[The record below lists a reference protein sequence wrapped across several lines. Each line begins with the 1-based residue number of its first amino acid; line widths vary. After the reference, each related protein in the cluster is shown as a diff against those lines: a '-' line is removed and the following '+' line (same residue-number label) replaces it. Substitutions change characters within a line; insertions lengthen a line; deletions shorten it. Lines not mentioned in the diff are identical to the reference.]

1 MQARLTLWSIIVMAL
16 IVGFVSTLDLADEID
31 RQFQSNRQRA
41 EAALQIA
48 LNLVIDSLQPNF
60 HSPVTSDILNRGLI
74 SEELQPLIGV
84 SHTLVEI
91 AVCDPH
97 GRILADTKP
106 ERVGTDFPFMDSF
119 SSLVNRTNWWDK
131 LRVLL
136 WDKSSYRISKDLAMS
151 GKAAPLLTVHTVVD
165 PASIRDDIM
174 PSIQA
179 HVGISIASIAGAML
193 AALLFSTVVFRP
205 LGKLDEMLETMTR
218 GDDESQANRK
228 KPPSNI
234 DAVGAVA
241 SKVSV
246 LGQRLRGAKSEVSD
260 LKDHIARLLN
270 ELEDAVLI
278 FGRDRRLIAAAG
290 SIEQFLPR
298 PRAELLGRP
307 LTEIFPPSTP
317 LGLLLAQA
325 MQTGRRLRNRRVPL
339 THDDAA
345 KVRMPVALLSVE
357 MMDAGPSPGS
367 GAGLVIRLR
376 DPEAT
381 RKIGRQ
387 LQLADRL
394 SAISQLTSGVAHEV
408 KNPLNAMFMHVELA
422 RMKMAHGDCD
432 LEPQMDVISSEIM
445 RLDRVVKTFLD
456 FTRPVKLTMIEVLL
470 DAFVHDLVELARP
483 QAASA
488 GIEIVVKQSPE
499 SVSINVDADLLKQA
513 ALNIVVNA
521 IEAMTDGGMLSFESG
536 VKGDNAEIRISDTG
550 PGIPPEVRDKI
561 YNLYFTTK
569 KQGSGI
575 GLAMTFRIVQ
585 LHDGTIDFSSEPGKG
600 TSFVMSFPVAVETA

>member
-41 EAALQIA
+41 EAVLQIA
-48 LNLVIDSLQPNF
+48 LDLVIDSLQPNF
-60 HSPVTSDILNRGLI
+60 HSTVTSDISNKGLI
-74 SEELQPLIGV
+74 SEELQPLITV
-84 SHTLVEI
+84 SHSLVEI

-106 ERVGTDFPFMDSF
+106 EHVGAMFPAIDSF

-136 WDKSSYRISKDLAMS
+136 WDKSTYRISQDLAVA
-151 GKAAPLLTVHTVVD
+151 GKSTPLLTVHTVVH

-205 LGKLDEMLETMTR
+205 LGKLDQMLDTITR
-218 GDDESQANRK
+218 GEYEYPAAQE
-228 KPPSNI
+228 KPPSST

-260 LKDHIARLLN
+260 LKDHIARLLD

-290 SIEQFLPR
+290 SIEHFLPR

-307 LTEIFPPSTP
+307 LTEIFSPSTL

-325 MQTGRRLRNRRVPL
+325 LQTGRPLRNRRVPL
-339 THDDAA
+339 THEDG
-345 KVRMPVALLSVE
+345 KGRMPVALLSVE
-357 MMDAGPSPGS
+357 MMDAGPNPGS
-367 GAGLVIRLR
+367 GAGLVVRLR

-456 FTRPVKLTMIEVLL
+456 FTRPVKLNMTEVSL
-470 DAFVHDLVELARP
+470 DAFVNDLVELARP
-483 QAASA
+483 QTVAA

-513 ALNIVVNA
+513 GLNIVVNA
-521 IEAMTDGGMLSFESG
+521 IEAMPDGGVLSFESG
-536 VKGDNAEIRISDTG
+536 VKGENAEIRISDTG

-569 KQGSGI
+569 EQGSGI

-585 LHDGTIDFSSEPGKG
+585 LHDGTLDFSSEPGKG
-600 TSFVMSFPVAVETA
+600 TSFVMRFPVAVQTA

>member
-1 MQARLTLWSIIVMAL
+1 MQARLTVWSIIVMAL
-16 IVGFVSTLDLADEID
+16 IVGFVSTLDLADEIN

-41 EAALQIA
+41 EAALRIAVDIVVDALHTAVTTDA
-48 LNLVIDSLQPNF
+48 LN
-60 HSPVTSDILNRGLI
+60 NRLM
-74 SEELQPLIGV
+74 SEELQPLLSV
-84 SHTLVEI
+84 SHTLIEI
-91 AVCDPH
+91 AVSDPSD
-97 GRILADTKP
+97 RILADTQKDQ
-106 ERVGTDFPFMDSF
+106 VGKQFPVMDSF
-119 SSLVNRTNWWDK
+119 SSLVDRTNWWDK
-131 LRVLL
+131 LRLL
-136 WDKSSYRISKDLAMS
+136 LRDKSTYRISQDLAVS
-151 GKAAPLLTVHTVVD
+151 GEATKLLTVHTVVQ

-193 AALLFSTVVFRP
+193 AALLFSTAVFRP
-205 LGKLDEMLETMTR
+205 LGKLDELLDTMTR
-218 GDDESQANRK
+218 GDEPESGRS

-234 DAVGAVA
+234 DAVGAVT

-260 LKDHIARLLN
+260 LKDHIAHLLD

-290 SIEQFLPR
+290 SIGQFVQR

-307 LTEIFPPSTP
+307 LTEIFPATTS

-325 MQTGRRLRNRRVPL
+325 LQTGRPLRNRRVPL
-339 THDDAA
+339 THEARSEG
-345 KVRMPVALLSVE
+345 RMPVALLTVE
-357 MMDAGPSPGS
+357 MMDPGPGPAP

-394 SAISQLTSGVAHEV
+394 SAISQLTGGVAHEV

-422 RMKMAHGDCD
+422 RMKMARGDCD
-432 LEPQMDVISSEIM
+432 LEPQMDVISNEIM

-456 FTRPVKLTMIEVLL
+456 FTRPVKLEMAEIPL
-470 DAFVHDLVELARP
+470 DAFVNDLVELARP
-483 QAASA
+483 QAAAA

-499 SVSINVDADLLKQA
+499 SVLIHADTDLLKQA

-521 IEAMTDGGMLSFESG
+521 IEAMPEGGTLTFESG
-536 VKGDNAEIRISDTG
+536 VKGDTAEIRISDTG
-550 PGIPPEVRDKI
+550 PGIPPELKDKI

-569 KQGSGI
+569 TKGSGI

-585 LHDGTIDFSSEPGKG
+585 LHDGTIDLSSEPGKG
-600 TSFVMSFPVAVETA
+600 TTFVMRFPVAVEAA